1 MLQLFLKDGALTR
14 HATATKPDELR
25 APEVFWI
32 DAVAPDE
39 QEMAWLRDAFAIDAE
54 TAEEDADIEFS
65 ARAYEEDGALY
76 LRSDFLCGR
85 QQDCGVVP
93 VKLVL
98 KDDVLISLHDEDLPI
113 LRLLRL
119 RLRNQPLPAGGAIG
133 LLVEIYARDVEY
145 SADALEDIHSE
156 LKDIGARV
164 LAERRG
170 SDEEAAEF
178 IARLAMQEERN
189 GTLRRSLMDTQ
200 RALSYLARERHL
212 DKGQTKVV
220 QQVLRD
226 IESLHSHTAFIF
238 DKINFLM
245 DAIVGFINIKQ
256 SKVVKIFSV
265 AAVAML
271 PPTLI
276 ASIYGMNFEHM
287 PELSKTWGYPMSLAL
302 MVVSVVV
309 PFWYFRRKGWLK

>member
-1 MLQLFLKDGALTR
+1 MIQLFIQDGAVARQSTA
-14 HATATKPDELR
+14 ATLDDLR
-25 APEVFWI
+25 APAVFWI

-39 QEMAWLRDAFAIDAE
+39 QEMAWLREVFAIDAE
-54 TAEEDADIEFS
+54 AAEEDADIEFS

-98 KDDVLISLHDEDLPI
+98 KGDTLISLHDEDVPI

-119 RLRNQPLPAGGAIG
+119 RLRNRPLPAGGAVG
-133 LLVEIYARDVEY
+133 LLVEIYARDVEH
-145 SADALEDIHSE
+145 SADALEDIHAE

-178 IARLAMQEERN
+178 IARLAVQEERN
-189 GTLRRSLMDTQ
+189 GTLRRNLMDTR
-200 RALSYLARERHL
+200 RALSYLARERKL
-212 DKGQTKVV
+212 DKEQTKIV

-245 DAIVGFINIKQ
+245 DAIVGFININQ
-256 SKVVKIFSV
+256 NKVVKIFSV

-287 PELSKTWGYPMSLAL
+287 PELTQTWGYPMSLAL